1 MAMFIRVKRKKTT
14 YFIHCDPTET
24 VLEIK
29 QKLESLTDHPVGDQR
44 LILLSTEQVL
54 EDTKTLAQQ
63 KVENDA
69 GVALTLRQDD
79 GEFENINIEKP
90 EDHHGLLENDV
101 SAM

>member
-14 YFIHCDPTET
+14 YFIACDPTET
-24 VLEIK
+24 VMEIK
-29 QKLESLTDHPVGDQR
+29 QKLESLTDHLVGDQR

-54 EDTKTLAQQ
+54 EDAKTLAQQ

-69 GVALTLRQDD
+69 AVALTVRQDN
-79 GEFENINIEKP
+79 GSFENINIEKP
-90 EDHHGLLENDV
+90 EDHHGLLETDV